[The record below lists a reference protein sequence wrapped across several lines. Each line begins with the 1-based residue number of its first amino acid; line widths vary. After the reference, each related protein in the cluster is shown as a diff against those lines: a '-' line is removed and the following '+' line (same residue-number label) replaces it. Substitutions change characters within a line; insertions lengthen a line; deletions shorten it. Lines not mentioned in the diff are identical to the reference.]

1 MVNPH
6 LRRCILNEKK
16 KDPILLLF
24 VLWHSAI
31 IYLSA
36 NAVFKSN
43 FAYFIDF
50 WSESTQCRDSVLH
63 TSLLIFGQKISEYT
77 FKVQQNQNFVVK
89 NTYYSDG
96 QNLVYKGYPHTSQM
110 SLEKDLTFS
119 RANGSVHFE
128 SYFSIKFN
136 PTNSKNPWWG
146 AYFCR

>member
-1 MVNPH
+1 MYFEREKKRPH
-6 LRRCILNEKK
+6 IVVICFVTFSDYLFVSKCSIQVQFCILHWFLVRK
-16 KDPILLLF
+16 
-24 VLWHSAI
+24 H
-31 IYLSA
+31 
-36 NAVFKSN
+36 
-43 FAYFIDF
+43 
-50 WSESTQCRDSVLH
+50 TVLH